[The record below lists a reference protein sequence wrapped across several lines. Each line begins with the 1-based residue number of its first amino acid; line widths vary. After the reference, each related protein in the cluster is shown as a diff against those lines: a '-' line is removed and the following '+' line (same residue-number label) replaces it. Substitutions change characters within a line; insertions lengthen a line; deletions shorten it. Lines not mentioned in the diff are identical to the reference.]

1 MNLQNAGMHLG
12 GSPADGTLN
21 QQASGPG
28 SHHPS
33 SYNAHHPSSY
43 NVGKQGSGGQPHGAL
58 MNTMSTRAGGKSG
71 AAGFSQLGSYQ

>member
-12 GSPADGTLN
+12 GSPADGALN

-33 SYNAHHPSSY
+33 SYNA
-43 NVGKQGSGGQPHGAL
+43 GKQGSGGQPHGTL